1 MNKVVLIHGLG
12 GTRFDMWPISRRLK
26 RCGFDVKNWGYRSI
40 GNSIETHAE
49 RLALELQANKKLNQE
64 KSVDFVTFS
73 MGGIIL
79 RTMLS
84 RHKMS
89 NIGRVIMLA
98 PPHRGSHTAKW
109 LARYIG
115 WATPSLAQISDA
127 PDSFVNNLPNPFL
140 DQNIEFGIVVAGKDR
155 VIAPNCVELDGFR
168 DIATVNAHHGI
179 LTWYSKTAQLVEDF
193 LLHGSFHPVLT
204 SKPQATASP

>member
-1 MNKVVLIHGLG
+1 MNNVFLIHGLG
-12 GTRFDMWPISRRLK
+12 GTRFDMWPIGRRLK
-26 RCGFDVKNWGYRSI
+26 RSGFDVKNWGYRSL

-49 RLALELQANKKLNQE
+49 RLALELQANKKL
-64 KSVDFVTFS
+64 KTDKAVDFVTFS

-84 RHKMS
+84 RHEIS

-98 PPHRGSHTAKW
+98 PPHHGSHTAKW
-109 LARYIG
+109 LSRYIG
-115 WATPSLAQISDA
+115 WATPSLAQISDD
-127 PDSFVNNLPNPFL
+127 PNSFVNNLPNPFL
-140 DQNIEFGIVVAGKDR
+140 DQEIEFGIIVAGKDR
-155 VIAPNCVELDGFR
+155 VIAPDCVELEGFR

-193 LLHGSFHPVLT
+193 LTHGSFNPVLT
-204 SKPQATASP
+204 GKPQATASP